1 MPRDELF
8 VCFATLSWDFLWL
21 RHQELMARFA
31 RAGNRVLFIEPIG
44 IRMPQWQDRHRILA
58 RLQNRQ
64 RAGTRG
70 IRPVMENVW
79 VLDPIVNPFQQI
91 GFAHRRNVRALT
103 NQIQNAI
110 QQVGGGDALSRKRFG
125 FGTER
130 DNASREPIVW
140 TFVPTP
146 LAREVIAN
154 LSPKLVIYDCMD
166 ALTENPKGVFS
177 SFAESEKIL
186 SRDADIV
193 FVTSPELLERQR
205 ALNPHTYYVPHGVAY
220 EKFAD
225 VAPDEP
231 RALKNIPH
239 PRLAFF
245 GGIDERVDIALL
257 AQLAARHP
265 AWQIVLLGIVRTDI
279 SALQK
284 FPNVHFLGHI
294 AHEALPNY
302 LHHMDI
308 FLLPYVQS
316 NFSRYMNPAK
326 LHECLAVGK
335 PTVAIAL
342 PIFQEYR
349 DVLSVASN
357 ANEYATLVERALAE
371 KGNAEW
377 IEKRRARARENTWE
391 RRFAEINSHIAN
403 RISQM
408 ANG

>member
-1 MPRDELF
+1 MANVQRNMLHAELL

-44 IRMPQWQDRHRILA
+44 IRMPQWQDRQRILA

-64 RAGTRG
+64 RAGARG
-70 IRPVMENVW
+70 IRQVMEHVW
-79 VLDPIVNPFQQI
+79 VLDPILNPFQQI
-91 GFAHRRNVRALT
+91 GSVHRRNVRALT
-103 NQIQNAI
+103 NQVQNAI
-110 QQVGGGDALSRKRFG
+110 QQLGGG
-125 FGTER
+125 
-130 DNASREPIVW
+130 EPLVW

-154 LSPKLVIYDCMD
+154 LTPKLVMYDCMD
-166 ALTENPKGVFS
+166 ALTENPKGVMA
-177 SFAESEKIL
+177 SFAESEKKL
-186 SRDADIV
+186 SREADIV

-225 VAPDEP
+225 VAPNEP
-231 RALKNIPH
+231 RALQNIPR

-257 AQLAARHP
+257 TQLAAQHP

-284 FPNVHFLGHI
+284 LPNVHFLGHI
-294 AHEALPNY
+294 AHDALPNY

-316 NFSRYMNPAK
+316 KFSRYMNPAK

-349 DVLSVASN
+349 DVLYVASN
-357 ANEYATLVERALAE
+357 ANEYAAVVERALAE
-371 KGNAEW
+371 KGNAEL
-377 IEKRRARARENTWE
+377 IEKRRACARENTWE
-391 RRFAEINSHIAN
+391 KRFAEINSHIAN
-403 RISQM
+403 RVSQ
-408 ANG
+408 NHLLP